1 MDREKGKAMK
11 RYGMVIRLRPE
22 HEEAYR
28 LAHGAVPT
36 DVLQTIR
43 ECKIVNYSIFLLN
56 SVLFG
61 YFEYAGSDFQA
72 DMAKMAAD
80 PATQRWW
87 EVMEPMQEPFPD
99 RAPGEWWST
108 MDEVF
113 HTD

>member
-1 MDREKGKAMK
+1 MK

-28 LAHGAVPT
+28 LAHSAVWP

-43 ECKIVNYSIFLLN
+43 KCNIENYSIFLHN

-61 YFEYAGSDFQA
+61 YFEYVGSAFSA
-72 DMAKMAAD
+72 DMARMAAD

-87 EVMEPMQEPFPD
+87 QVMEPMQEPFPG
-99 RAPGEWWST
+99 RAPGEWWSP
-108 MDEVF
+108 MEEVF
-113 HTD
+113 HAD